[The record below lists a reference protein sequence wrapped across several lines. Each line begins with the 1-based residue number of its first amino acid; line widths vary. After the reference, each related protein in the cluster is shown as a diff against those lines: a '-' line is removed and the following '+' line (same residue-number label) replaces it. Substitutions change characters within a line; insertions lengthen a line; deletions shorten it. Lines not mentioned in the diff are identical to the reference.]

1 MAVNGS
7 YAGTAPG
14 FFKILHIIFGAIAI
28 GCGSQYDS
36 EFVFERVFL
45 WSAVTCFI
53 LSIVYLLGHLMSKS
67 LAQSSAVKGFDVVYH
82 ILAGILLLVGGSLMI
97 ASVKKYDKQYCDPNP
112 WGVSCQERKSVKLA
126 GGSFS
131 IINGIF
137 YLITVALIGM
147 QKKEDPD
154 INWDTRIRGYQ
165 AASAKEKTPVSEP
178 RE

>member
-1 MAVNGS
+1 
-7 YAGTAPG
+7 
-14 FFKILHIIFGAIAI
+14 
-28 GCGSQYDS
+28 
-36 EFVFERVFL
+36 
-45 WSAVTCFI
+45 
-53 LSIVYLLGHLMSKS
+53 
-67 LAQSSAVKGFDVVYH
+67 
-82 ILAGILLLVGGSLMI
+82 MI

-126 GGSFS
+126 GGVSIIIIIQFICINYPLFKFQSFS